1 MLPLNSSQLTQHIR
15 QEAHRLGFGYCG
27 IARAEK
33 LDDDARRLEAWLHK
47 GLHGKMQYM
56 ENHFDKR
63 IDPSKLVPGARSVIS
78 LLSNYFNDETALNK
92 QEPKISMYAFGRDYH
107 FVLKEKLSELLAVIR
122 AFAGMVNGRV
132 FVDSAPL
139 LERSWAAKSG
149 VGWIGKNGNL
159 INKNSGSFF
168 FLSEIILDIELEYD
182 SPVSDYCGTCTACL
196 DACPTGAIL
205 RDKVVDGSKCISYFT
220 IELKEEIPAEVK
232 GKFDGWMFGC
242 DICQDVC
249 PWNRFAKRHEEVQ
262 FLPSPEL
269 LQMHSANWEEIT
281 EEVFQRVFKDSPLK
295 RAKFD
300 GIKRNLRFLKS

>member
-1 MLPLNSSQLTQHIR
+1 MNSSQLTQHIR

-78 LLSNYFNDETALNK
+78 LLSNYFNDETTLNK

-132 FVDSAPL
+132 FVDSAPV

-249 PWNRFAKRHEEVQ
+249 PWNRFAKHHEEVQ

-269 LQMHSANWEEIT
+269 LQMHSADWEEIT

>member
-1 MLPLNSSQLTQHIR
+1 LNSSQLTQHIR

-33 LDDDARRLEAWLHK
+33 LDDDARRLEVWLHK

-78 LLSNYFNDETALNK
+78 LLFNYFNDETTLNK
-92 QEPKISMYAFGRDYH
+92 LEPKISMYAFGRDYH
-107 FVLKEKLSELLAVIR
+107 FVLKEKLYELLSVIR
-122 AFAGMVNGRV
+122 ANAGMVNGRV
-132 FVDSAPL
+132 FVDSAPV

-149 VGWIGKNGNL
+149 VGWIGKNGML

-182 SPVSDYCGTCTACL
+182 SPVNDYCGTCTACL

-205 RDKVVDGSKCISYFT
+205 PGKVVDGSKCISYFT
-220 IELKEEIPAEVK
+220 IELKEEIPDEVK

-269 LQMHSANWEEIT
+269 TQMHSANWEEIT
-281 EEVFQRVFKDSPLK
+281 EEMFQKVFKDSPLK
-295 RAKFD
+295 RPKFD

>member
-1 MLPLNSSQLTQHIR
+1 MNSSQLTQHIR

-107 FVLKEKLSELLAVIR
+107 FVLKEKLHELLAVIR

-132 FVDSAPL
+132 FVDSAPV

-159 INKNSGSFF
+159 INKSSGSFF

-220 IELKEEIPAEVK
+220 IELKEEIPVEVK

-269 LQMHSANWEEIT
+269 LQMHSADWEEIT

>member
-1 MLPLNSSQLTQHIR
+1 MNSSQLTQHIR

>member
-1 MLPLNSSQLTQHIR
+1 MNSSQLTQHIR

-78 LLSNYFNDETALNK
+78 LLSNYFNDETTLNK

>member
-1 MLPLNSSQLTQHIR
+1 MNSSQLTQHIR

-78 LLSNYFNDETALNK
+78 LLSNYFNDETTLNK

-269 LQMHSANWEEIT
+269 LQMHSADWEEIT

>member
-1 MLPLNSSQLTQHIR
+1 MNSSQLTQHIR

-78 LLSNYFNDETALNK
+78 LLSNYFNDETTLNK

-132 FVDSAPL
+132 FVDSAPV

-269 LQMHSANWEEIT
+269 LQMHSADWEEIT

>member
-1 MLPLNSSQLTQHIR
+1 MNSSQLTQHIR

-269 LQMHSANWEEIT
+269 LQMHSADWEEIT

>member
-1 MLPLNSSQLTQHIR
+1 MNSSQLTQHIR

-132 FVDSAPL
+132 FVDSAPV

>member
-1 MLPLNSSQLTQHIR
+1 MNSSQLTQRIR

-47 GLHGKMQYM
+47 GLHGRMQYM

-78 LLSNYFNDETALNK
+78 LLSNYFNDETSLNK

-107 FVLKEKLSELLAVIR
+107 FVLKEKLFELLSVIR
-122 AFAGMVNGRV
+122 AKAGMVNGRV
-132 FVDSAPL
+132 FVDSAPV

-205 RDKVVDGSKCISYFT
+205 SDKVVDGSKCISYFT

-269 LQMHSANWEEIT
+269 LQMHSADWEEIT

>member
-1 MLPLNSSQLTQHIR
+1 
-15 QEAHRLGFGYCG
+15 
-27 IARAEK
+27 
-33 LDDDARRLEAWLHK
+33 
-47 GLHGKMQYM
+47 M

-78 LLSNYFNDETALNK
+78 LLSNYFHDETTLNK

-107 FVLKEKLSELLAVIR
+107 FVLKEKLHELLAVIR

-132 FVDSAPL
+132 FVDSAPV

-269 LQMHSANWEEIT
+269 LQMHSADWEEIT

>member
-1 MLPLNSSQLTQHIR
+1 MNSSQLTQHIR

-33 LDDDARRLEAWLHK
+33 LDDDARRLEVWLHK

-78 LLSNYFNDETALNK
+78 LLFNYFNDETTLNK
-92 QEPKISMYAFGRDYH
+92 LEPKISMYAFGRDYH
-107 FVLKEKLSELLAVIR
+107 FVLKEKLYELLSVIR
-122 AFAGMVNGRV
+122 ANAGMVNGRV
-132 FVDSAPL
+132 FVDSAPV

-149 VGWIGKNGNL
+149 VGWIGKNGML

-182 SPVSDYCGTCTACL
+182 SPVNDYCGTCTACL

-205 RDKVVDGSKCISYFT
+205 PGKVVDGSKCISYFT
-220 IELKEEIPAEVK
+220 IELKEEIPDEVK

-269 LQMHSANWEEIT
+269 TQMHSANWEEIT
-281 EEVFQRVFKDSPLK
+281 EEMFQKVFKDSPLK
-295 RAKFD
+295 RPKFD